1 MARAYEDDLR
11 RKIFAAHAKGHGSFR
26 TLAGVFGVSVGYV
39 EKIFRQRRASGH
51 PERVRYRPGPKSRL
65 TAEVSATIIRLVET
79 HPDLTIAELRERLA
93 LGGGVKMSW
102 SMVRRWALQLGLRLK
117 KVALRQRAGH
127 GSQPRASPSISPA
140 HPLAPAGEADLPGRK
155 RCDHLD
161 YATLRPLRRRL
172 ADCRSDTRRPL
183 ENPDHSER
191 HEHPRLDRDDDHRG
205 AHR

>member
-1 MARAYEDDLR
+1 MWRRRDSAAKTRMARAYEDDLR

-39 EKIFRQRRASGH
+39 EKIFRQRWASGH

-117 KVALRQRAGH
+117 KSRSTPASGTRKPTASVAKHISG
-127 GSQPRASPSISPA
+127 ASARS
-140 HPLAPAGEADLPGRK
+140 
-155 RCDHLD
+155 
-161 YATLRPLRRRL
+161 RRR
-172 ADCRSDTRRPL
+172 
-183 ENPDHSER
+183 
-191 HEHPRLDRDDDHRG
+191 G
-205 AHR
+205 